1 MKTFSIVAGLGLLV
15 LILASPMPW
24 LSISLFS
31 TSTSLPS
38 TTTNDQYNLMLAD
51 IFKIIINTSYSFPT
65 TNMGIFLNTL
75 IQILL
80 MMRTMI
86 AATLLYFASIILGTL
101 SIAYRKISLFAGVFS
116 IMTGLLWILG
126 VDSVRSELVSEAGSQ
141 SGSLQ
146 PLIEK
151 GVFAIVMIG
160 YGVFVVILVG
170 IIFFIAYFLEDRVL
184 KSSQLTTY
192 FTGINSEVK
201 ASREKYNK
209 LTTNIDSIKENYLKL
224 SKDYSEIRKEHEGI
238 ISILLKC
245 RVENAYVI
253 GDRLYTDV
261 RNTGSLPINWIE
273 LVDIEPRPKGT
284 NLPSGQIQLLGG
296 INPGAAV
303 KFSYDLKD
311 IYGKSITFDPY
322 ETYNIKLSVGWAQTQ
337 QAYDL
342 SCKVTGSG
350 SQFRAEIDGG
360 YTTGNNLILNIKNN
374 GFSKITQEKITSIAP
389 SPGGSNPP
397 AQSTI
402 INPGETKTLWFTC
415 ANGAFVPNV
424 TYTLGLELS
433 DGTNTYSL
441 SFVVLAS

>member
-1 MKTFSIVAGLGLLV
+1 MKTFSIVAGLGLLM

-24 LSISLFS
+24 LSISLFG
-31 TSTSLPS
+31 TS
-38 TTTNDQYNLMLAD
+38 TNDQYNLMLAN
-51 IFKIIINTSYSFPT
+51 IFSIILNNSSSFPS
-65 TNMGIFLNTL
+65 TNMGILLNTL

-86 AATLLYFASIILGTL
+86 AAAFLYSASIILGTL

-126 VDSVRSELVSEAGSQ
+126 VDSLRSELVSEAGNQ

-146 PLIEK
+146 PLVEK
-151 GVFAIVMIG
+151 GVFSVVMIG

-184 KSSQLTTY
+184 KSSQLTSS
-192 FTGINSEVK
+192 FAGINAEVK
-201 ASREKYNK
+201 ASRDKYNK
-209 LTTNIDSIKENYLKL
+209 LITNVDSIKENNLKL
-224 SKDYSEIRKEHEGI
+224 SKDYSEMRKEHDGI

-253 GDRLYTDV
+253 SDRLYTDV
-261 RNTGSLPINWIE
+261 RNTGSLPISWIE
-273 LVDIEPRPKGT
+273 VLDIEPRPKGA

-311 IYGKSITFDPY
+311 IYGKTITFDPS

-337 QAYDL
+337 QSYDF

-350 SQFRAEIDGG
+350 SQFRAEIDGE
-360 YTTGNNLILNIKNN
+360 YTTGNNLILNLKNI
-374 GFSKITQEKITSIAP
+374 GFSKITQEKITSIIP

-397 AQSTI
+397 MQGTV
-402 INPGETKTLWFTC
+402 INPGETKTLWFTWI
-415 ANGAFVPNV
+415 NGAFIPNV
-424 TYTLGLELS
+424 SYTLGLELS